1 MVPLWGPWTD
11 KGGKR
16 KPALQV
22 GILGACLDLTV
33 LLLVMYLNLSVYFL
47 FLGAAISG
55 FSGFAPV
62 IMTGA
67 TSYIADVSSE
77 EERTFRIGKG
87 NLRAIYL
94 CIIILFVLSE
104 GSNTA
109 RQETPKIQS
118 ESNLPKYLKC
128 MVSGSFIHALLLFL
142 GLFLKISHWLP
153 LITRLNTLK
162 TRK

>member
-1 MVPLWGPWTD
+1 MA
-11 KGGKR
+11 

-77 EERTFRIGKG
+77 EERTYRIGKG
-87 NLRAIYL
+87 NLRAIY
-94 CIIILFVLSE
+94 V
-104 GSNTA
+104 
-109 RQETPKIQS
+109 
-118 ESNLPKYLKC
+118 
-128 MVSGSFIHALLLFL
+128 
-142 GLFLKISHWLP
+142 
-153 LITRLNTLK
+153 
-162 TRK
+162 

>member
-55 FSGFAPV
+55 FSGFASV

-67 TSYIADVSSE
+67 TSYIADISSE

-87 NLRAIYL
+87 NLRAIY
-94 CIIILFVLSE
+94 
-104 GSNTA
+104 
-109 RQETPKIQS
+109 
-118 ESNLPKYLKC
+118 
-128 MVSGSFIHALLLFL
+128 VS
-142 GLFLKISHWLP
+142 
-153 LITRLNTLK
+153 
-162 TRK
+162 